1 MAAKSP
7 APAPQTPGQR
17 VRNFLGWAFGISI
30 AVHLVFGAFLGN
42 YKPYQ
47 PEQKEVE
54 KVTVQKA
61 KVIVPTPPPPTPTP
75 PPPTPPP
82 KQTPPP
88 VHATK
93 PPPQPKL
100 KVNVPKTNSKSN
112 SGPSETKYNVTKG
125 SQSGVPQGTV
135 ASAAPVRTAGP
146 ATAPPPPPTPPPTPK
161 PQCAVPNKEATMTNG
176 VQPDTPEIAK
186 QAGATGTVNVEVT
199 LTAGGSVVST
209 SVYKSSGNSALDQ
222 AAIAAA
228 KQSSFAPATKDCQ
241 PVGGSYLFRADFEG
255 Q

>member
-1 MAAKSP
+1 MASATP
-7 APAPQTPGQR
+7 APVPPSKGDR
-17 VRNFLGWAFGISI
+17 VRNVLAWAFGISLVI
-30 AVHLVFGAFLGN
+30 HLIFGAFLGN

-47 PEQKEVE
+47 PDQKEVE
-54 KVTVQKA
+54 KVSVTKA
-61 KVIVPTPPPPTPTP
+61 KVVVPTPPPPTPTP

-88 VHATK
+88 VKATK

-100 KVNVPKTNSKSN
+100 KVNVPKTNTKSN
-112 SGPSETKYNVTKG
+112 TGPSETKYDVTKG
-125 SQSGVPQGTV
+125 TQNGIPQGLKGT
-135 ASAAPVRTAGP
+135 APPAPTSGP

-161 PQCAVPNKEATMTNG
+161 PACAVPNKDATMTNG

-199 LTAGGSVVST
+199 LSATGTVLST
-209 SVYKSSGNSALDQ
+209 SVYKSSGNSSLDQ

-228 KQSSFAPATKDCQ
+228 KQSGFAPALKDCL